1 MNQVAKQGKRALVYV
16 GTLLQWVVV
25 AAVTGGVGGLVGS
38 AFHIAVEK
46 VTDLRLSQP
55 WLLFLLPVSG
65 ALIALLY
72 QVTKLEKTGTD
83 NVIDAVRTDRAVPVL
98 LAPLIFVSTVLTH
111 LVGGSAGREGAALQL
126 GGSIGTSL
134 GRLARFDEKD
144 MHLITLC
151 GMSAVFSALF
161 GTPLTATLFSL
172 EVISVGV
179 VYYSGLIPCLIS
191 ALIAYGI
198 SLLFNIEPVRF
209 AFGDLPAYNAVSFV
223 KLVGLAAACAAVSI
237 AFCLLMTFTERGAQ
251 KLLKNAIVRAAA
263 GGVLLIGLS
272 LLFPNDYNG
281 TGMDVIARAMQG
293 DAVPWAF
300 LLKMLFTAVTIG
312 TGFKGGEIVPT
323 FFIGATFGCVF
334 GGWLGLPAGFSAAV
348 GLVCLFCAV
357 VNCPIASILLSLEL
371 FGGDGLLFFAVACA
385 FSFALS
391 GYFGLYRSQKILY
404 SKTRAEFININ
415 AWQEIE

>member
-1 MNQVAKQGKRALVYV
+1 MDYFKKQSKRLLVYL

-25 AAVTGGVGGLVGS
+25 AAVTGAVGGLVGS

-46 VTDLRLSQP
+46 VTDLRLAQP
-55 WLLFLLPVSG
+55 WLLWLLPVSG
-65 ALIALLY
+65 AVIALLY
-72 QVTKLEKTGTD
+72 KLAKLETAGTD

-98 LAPLIFVSTVLTH
+98 LAPLIFVATVLTH

-126 GGSIGTSL
+126 GGSIGTTL
-134 GRLARFDEKD
+134 GRLCRFDEKD

-161 GTPLTATLFSL
+161 GTPLTAMFFSL

-179 VYYSGLIPCLIS
+179 VYYSGLIPCLVS

-198 SLLFNIEPVRF
+198 SLLFAIEPVRF
-209 AFGDLPAYNAVSFV
+209 TLGALPDYNALSFLKV
-223 KLVGLAAACAAVSI
+223 VGLAAACALLSI
-237 AFCLLMTFTERGAQ
+237 AFCLLMTFSEKGA
-251 KLLKNAIVRAAA
+251 KKAFKNPILRAAA
-263 GGVLLIGLS
+263 GGVILIGLS
-272 LLFPNDYNG
+272 LLFPHDYNG
-281 TGMDVIARAMQG
+281 AGMNIIEKAMNG
-293 DAVPWAF
+293 EAAPFAF
-300 LLKMLFTAVTIG
+300 LLKMIFTAVTISA
-312 TGFKGGEIVPT
+312 GFKGGEIVPT

-334 GGWLGLPAGFSAAV
+334 GGLLGLDPGFAAAV
-348 GLVCLFCAV
+348 GLACLLCGA
-357 VNCPIASILLSLEL
+357 VNCPVASIFLSIEL
-371 FGGDGLLFFAVACA
+371 FGGGGLLFFAIAAA

-391 GYFGLYRSQKILY
+391 GYFGLYRSQKIMY

>member
-55 WLLFLLPVSG
+55 WLLWLLPVSG

-72 QVTKLEKTGTD
+72 KAAKLEKAGTD

-98 LAPLIFVSTVLTH
+98 LAPLIFVATVLTH

-179 VYYSGLIPCLIS
+179 VYYSGLIPCLIA

-209 AFGDLPAYNAVSFV
+209 AFGELPAYNALSFV
-223 KLVGLAAACAAVSI
+223 RLVGLAAACAAVSI
-237 AFCLLMTFTERGAQ
+237 AFCLLMTFTERGTQ
-251 KLLKNAIVRAAA
+251 KLLKNSILRAAA
-263 GGVLLIGLS
+263 GGILLIGLS

-281 TGMDVIARAMQG
+281 TGMDVIARAMDG

-300 LLKMLFTAVTIG
+300 LLKMVFTAVTISA
-312 TGFKGGEIVPT
+312 GFKGGEIVPT
-323 FFIGATFGCVF
+323 FFIGATFGCVAAPL
-334 GGWLGLPAGFSAAV
+334 LGLDPSFAAAL
-348 GLVCLFCAV
+348 GMTGLFCGV
-357 VNCPIASILLSLEL
+357 TNCPVASILLSFEL
-371 FGGDGLLFFAVACA
+371 FGGDSLVL
-385 FSFALS
+385 FALCCSVSYMLS
-391 GYFGLYRSQKILY
+391 GHYSLYTVQRLEQDKFHL
-404 SKTRAEFININ
+404 E
-415 AWQEIE
+415 

>member
-1 MNQVAKQGKRALVYV
+1 
-16 GTLLQWVVV
+16 
-25 AAVTGGVGGLVGS
+25 
-38 AFHIAVEK
+38 
-46 VTDLRLSQP
+46 
-55 WLLFLLPVSG
+55 
-65 ALIALLY
+65 
-72 QVTKLEKTGTD
+72 
-83 NVIDAVRTDRAVPVL
+83 
-98 LAPLIFVSTVLTH
+98 
-111 LVGGSAGREGAALQL
+111 
-126 GGSIGTSL
+126 
-134 GRLARFDEKD
+134 

-251 KLLKNAIVRAAA
+251 KLLKNAVVRAAA

>member
-25 AAVTGGVGGLVGS
+25 AAVTGAVGGLVGS

-46 VTDLRLSQP
+46 VTDLRLAQP
-55 WLLFLLPVSG
+55 WLLWLLPVSG

-72 QVTKLEKTGTD
+72 KAAKLEKAGTD

-98 LAPLIFVSTVLTH
+98 LAPLIFVATVLTH

-209 AFGDLPAYNAVSFV
+209 AFGELPAYNALSFV

-251 KLLKNAIVRAAA
+251 KLLKNTVLRAAA

-281 TGMDVIARAMQG
+281 TGMDVIARAMDG

-300 LLKMLFTAVTIG
+300 LLKMVFTAITISA
-312 TGFKGGEIVPT
+312 GFKGGEIVPT

-371 FGGDGLLFFAVACA
+371 FGGEGLLFFAVACA

>member
-1 MNQVAKQGKRALVYV
+1 MAYFKKQGKRLLVYL

-25 AAVTGGVGGLVGS
+25 AAVTGAVGGLVGS

-46 VTDLRLSQP
+46 VTDLRIAQP
-55 WLLFLLPVSG
+55 WLLYLLPVSG
-65 ALIALLY
+65 AAIALLY
-72 QVTKLEKTGTD
+72 KFAKLETAGTD
-83 NVIDAVRTDRAVPVL
+83 NVIDAVRTDRAVPTL
-98 LAPLIFVSTVLTH
+98 LAPLIFVATVLTH

-134 GRLARFDEKD
+134 GRLCRFDEKD

-161 GTPLTATLFSL
+161 GTPLTAMLFSL

-179 VYYSGLIPCLIS
+179 VYYSGLIPCLVS

-198 SLLFNIEPVRF
+198 SLLFAIEPVRF
-209 AFGDLPAYNAVSFV
+209 TLDAIPEYTALSFAKV
-223 KLVGLAAACAAVSI
+223 VGLAAACAVLSI
-237 AFCLLMTFTERGAQ
+237 AFCLLMTFSDKGAKKAFKQ
-251 KLLKNAIVRAAA
+251 PIVRAAV
-263 GGVLLIGLS
+263 GGVVLIGLS
-272 LLFPNDYNG
+272 LLFPRDYNG
-281 TGMDVIARAMQG
+281 TGMDVIAKAMAG
-293 DAVPWAF
+293 EAAPFAF
-300 LLKMLFTAVTIG
+300 LLKMVFTAVTISA
-312 TGFKGGEIVPT
+312 GFKGGEIVPT

-334 GGWLGLPAGFSAAV
+334 GGLLGLDPGFAAAI
-348 GLVCLFCAV
+348 GLVCLFCGA
-357 VNCPIASILLSLEL
+357 VNCPVASVFLSIEL
-371 FGGDGLLFFAVACA
+371 FGGGGLLYFAIAAA

>member
-1 MNQVAKQGKRALVYV
+1 MTTFKKQSKRLLVYL

-25 AAVTGGVGGLVGS
+25 AAVTGAVGGLVGS

-46 VTDLRLSQP
+46 VTDLRLAQP

-65 ALIALLY
+65 AVIALLY
-72 QVTKLEKTGTD
+72 KGAKLETAGTD

-98 LAPLIFVSTVLTH
+98 LAPLIFVATILTH

-126 GGSIGTSL
+126 GGSIGTTL
-134 GRLARFDEKD
+134 GRLCRFDEKD

-161 GTPLTATLFSL
+161 GTPLTAMLFSL

-179 VYYSGLIPCLIS
+179 VYYSGLIPCLVS

-198 SLLFNIEPVRF
+198 SLLFGIAPVRF
-209 AFGDLPAYNAVSFV
+209 TLGALPDYNALSFLKV
-223 KLVGLAAACAAVSI
+223 IGLAAACALLSI
-237 AFCLLMTFTERGAQ
+237 VFCLLMTFSEKGA
-251 KLLKNAIVRAAA
+251 KKAFKSPIVRAAA
-263 GGVLLIGLS
+263 GGAVLIGLS
-272 LLFPNDYNG
+272 LLFPRDYNG
-281 TGMDVIARAMQG
+281 TGMDVIARAMDG
-293 DAVPWAF
+293 EAAPLAF
-300 LLKMLFTAVTIG
+300 LLKMVFTAVTISA
-312 TGFKGGEIVPT
+312 GFKGGEIVPT

-334 GGWLGLPAGFSAAV
+334 GGLLGLDPGFAAAI
-348 GLVCLFCAV
+348 GLVCLFCGA
-357 VNCPIASILLSLEL
+357 VNCPVASVFLSIEL
-371 FGGDGLLFFAVACA
+371 FGGGGLLFFAIAAA

>member
-1 MNQVAKQGKRALVYV
+1 MDYFKKQSKRLLVYL

-25 AAVTGGVGGLVGS
+25 AAVTGAVGGLVGS

-46 VTDLRLSQP
+46 VTDLRLAQP
-55 WLLFLLPVSG
+55 WLLYLLPVSG
-65 ALIALLY
+65 AVIALLY
-72 QVTKLEKTGTD
+72 KLLKLESAGTD

-98 LAPLIFVSTVLTH
+98 LAPLIFVATVLTH

-126 GGSIGTSL
+126 GGSIGTTL
-134 GRLARFDEKD
+134 GRLCRFDEKD

-161 GTPLTATLFSL
+161 GTPLTAMLFSL

-179 VYYSGLIPCLIS
+179 VYYSGLIPCLVS

-198 SLLFNIEPVRF
+198 SLLFGIAPVRF
-209 AFGDLPAYNAVSFV
+209 TLGALPDYNALSFLKV
-223 KLVGLAAACAAVSI
+223 VGLAAACALLSI
-237 AFCLLMTFTERGAQ
+237 AFCLLMTFSEKGA
-251 KLLKNAIVRAAA
+251 KKAFKNPILRAAV
-263 GGVLLIGLS
+263 GGVILIGLS
-272 LLFPNDYNG
+272 LLFPHDYNG
-281 TGMDVIARAMQG
+281 AGMNIIEKAMNG
-293 DAVPWAF
+293 EAAPFAF
-300 LLKMLFTAVTIG
+300 LLKMIFTAVTISA
-312 TGFKGGEIVPT
+312 GFKGGEIVPT

-334 GGWLGLPAGFSAAV
+334 GGLLGLDPGFAAAV
-348 GLVCLFCAV
+348 GLVCLFCGA
-357 VNCPIASILLSLEL
+357 VNCPVASVFLSIEL
-371 FGGDGLLFFAVACA
+371 FGGGGLLFFAIAAA

-391 GYFGLYRSQKILY
+391 GYFGLYRSQKIMY

>member
-46 VTDLRLSQP
+46 VTELRLAQP
-55 WLLFLLPVSG
+55 WLLWLLPVSG

-72 QVTKLEKTGTD
+72 KAAKLEKTGTD

-98 LAPLIFVSTVLTH
+98 LAPLIFVATVLTH

-172 EVISVGV
+172 EVISVV
-179 VYYSGLIPCLIS
+179 
-191 ALIAYGI
+191 
-198 SLLFNIEPVRF
+198 
-209 AFGDLPAYNAVSFV
+209 AVSFY
-223 KLVGLAAACAAVSI
+223 G
-237 AFCLLMTFTERGAQ
+237 
-251 KLLKNAIVRAAA
+251 
-263 GGVLLIGLS
+263 
-272 LLFPNDYNG
+272 
-281 TGMDVIARAMQG
+281 
-293 DAVPWAF
+293 
-300 LLKMLFTAVTIG
+300 
-312 TGFKGGEIVPT
+312 
-323 FFIGATFGCVF
+323 
-334 GGWLGLPAGFSAAV
+334 
-348 GLVCLFCAV
+348 
-357 VNCPIASILLSLEL
+357 
-371 FGGDGLLFFAVACA
+371 
-385 FSFALS
+385 
-391 GYFGLYRSQKILY
+391 
-404 SKTRAEFININ
+404 
-415 AWQEIE
+415 

>member
-25 AAVTGGVGGLVGS
+25 AAVTGAVGGLVGS

-46 VTDLRLSQP
+46 VTELRLAQP
-55 WLLFLLPVSG
+55 WLLWLLPVSG

-72 QVTKLEKTGTD
+72 KAAKLEKAGTD

-98 LAPLIFVSTVLTH
+98 LAPLIFVATVLTH

-209 AFGDLPAYNAVSFV
+209 AFGELPAYNALSFV

-251 KLLKNAIVRAAA
+251 KLLKNTVLRAAA

-272 LLFPNDYNG
+272 LLFPGDYNG
-281 TGMDVIARAMQG
+281 TGMDVIARAMDG

-300 LLKMLFTAVTIG
+300 LLKMVFTAITISA
-312 TGFKGGEIVPT
+312 GFKGGEIVPT
-323 FFIGATFGCVF
+323 FFIGATFGCVC